1 MNNSLN
7 KIEQTFSWSNAVCKK
22 VSNFQWLEIVI
33 IINIFSYQ
41 SNCFIWKEL
50 NIYSLQKKKH
60 WKYFNCI
67 QTTFFTLPVKNSLK
81 L

>member
-50 NIYSLQKKKH
+50 NIYSLQKKNIENILTVFKQLFSH
-60 WKYFNCI
+60 C
-67 QTTFFTLPVKNSLK
+67 QLK
-81 L
+81 IV